1 MTDPKHPRQPKPEE
15 NTKNRQLT
23 TGLVAL
29 KYRDMRFL
37 IVGKIFGW
45 VSLHM
50 VLVAIAYQVY
60 DVTGDVKN
68 LAYIGLAVFA
78 PAFGFALVTGYIAD
92 LFDRKSVIVI
102 CYCIILIS
110 CLMFFWWSLGEKE
123 EIWPV
128 FLILGLIGTGR
139 AFYQPATNSLV
150 PNLVPA
156 AIFPNAVAWHTS
168 TNKIAQM
175 VGPAL
180 GGIIY
185 LISPE
190 VVYLAAAAGMLI
202 GALLTSLIK
211 KKTKRENRKPTS
223 WAALLCGLKYVYQKK
238 IILGAITLDLFV
250 VLLGGVTAL
259 LPVFAKDILDVGA
272 LGAGL
277 MRSAIAIGSLAT
289 GLALTQVNIKRS
301 VGKILY
307 ISVLVF
313 GGATILFGLSTVFW
327 LSMVAMV
334 IVGIGDMVSVYIRV
348 TLVQIATPDEMRGR
362 VSAVNSVFTGASN
375 EIGEFRAGMM
385 ANAIGAIPAVLFG
398 GIGCFLI
405 AGLCW
410 AAFPEL
416 RRVQRMDREL

>member
-1 MTDPKHPRQPKPEE
+1 MTDRKLSRRPKPEE

-92 LFDRKSVIVI
+92 LFDRKSVIVV
-102 CYCIILIS
+102 CYCIISIS

-123 EIWPV
+123 AIWPV
-128 FLILGLIGTGR
+128 FLILGLFGTGR

-156 AIFPNAVAWHTS
+156 SIFPNAVAWHTS

-180 GGIIY
+180 GGITY

-211 KKTKRENRKPTS
+211 TKTKREDREPTS
-223 WAALLCGLKYVYQKK
+223 WAALLSGLKYVYQKK
-238 IILGAITLDLFV
+238 SFLGPLRLIFLLSSSEGLQHSFLFS
-250 VLLGGVTAL
+250 
-259 LPVFAKDILDVGA
+259 PRIF
-272 LGAGL
+272 
-277 MRSAIAIGSLAT
+277 
-289 GLALTQVNIKRS
+289 
-301 VGKILY
+301 
-307 ISVLVF
+307 
-313 GGATILFGLSTVFW
+313 
-327 LSMVAMV
+327 
-334 IVGIGDMVSVYIRV
+334 
-348 TLVQIATPDEMRGR
+348 
-362 VSAVNSVFTGASN
+362 
-375 EIGEFRAGMM
+375 
-385 ANAIGAIPAVLFG
+385 
-398 GIGCFLI
+398 
-405 AGLCW
+405 
-410 AAFPEL
+410 
-416 RRVQRMDREL
+416 